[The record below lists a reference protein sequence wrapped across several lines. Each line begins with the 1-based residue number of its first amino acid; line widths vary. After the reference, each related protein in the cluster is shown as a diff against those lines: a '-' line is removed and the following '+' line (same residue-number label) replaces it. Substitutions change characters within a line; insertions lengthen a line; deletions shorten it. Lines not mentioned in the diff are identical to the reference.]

1 MAFVS
6 QENKKELA
14 VGIKAVLK
22 KYKMKGS
29 ISVKHHSTLVVKLK
43 SGEIDLIGAYNENA
57 VKRAIKEVQYNPDHI
72 CNLEYCLSRAYFD
85 VNTHWIEEHYEGVVR
100 DFLVELKDAMLGENY
115 FDESDA
121 MTDYF
126 HCSHYIDIEVG
137 TYEKDYQ
144 CTAKD
149 YVEFDKKAAIKNV
162 LQYVEAAA

>member
-1 MAFVS
+1 MAFIS
-6 QENKKELA
+6 QEDKKELA

-43 SGEIDLIGAYNENA
+43 SGEVDLIGAYNQNA
-57 VKRAIKEVQYNPDHI
+57 VERAIKEVAINPDHI
-72 CNLEYCLSRAYFD
+72 SNLEHCLSRGYFD
-85 VNTHWIEEHYEGVVR
+85 VNTHWIEENYEGVVR
-100 DFLVELKDAMLGENY
+100 DFLVELKEAMLGENY
-115 FDESDA
+115 FDHSDI

-137 TYEKDYQ
+137 TYEKDYE

-149 YVEFDKKAAIKNV
+149 HVEFDKEAAIKNV
-162 LQYVEAAA
+162 LQYVEVAA